1 MAVAAEGQQS
11 HFACPIDARRAG
23 IETIRTWRWQVTW
36 VSEHFLGREAK
47 RKYLGLL
54 QTLDE
59 SFTSQESWRVL
70 DTLDIHFANFEE

>member
-1 MAVAAEGQQS
+1 
-11 HFACPIDARRAG
+11 
-23 IETIRTWRWQVTW
+23 

-70 DTLDIHFANFEE
+70 DTLDIHFANFEEQIEKLSRGSDRPWQLRVRSIGRQNS